1 MDIFQNEDFKNKDWI
16 NGILENVD
24 SEENLEKVLRD
35 CINQVTIK
43 EKNLEIEGEK
53 EMRTVYSNLPTTLDD
68 FAETQS
74 NFDKISAELAG
85 LGDEIKSNPKQK
97 MLFDDLS
104 SYSRLKEKTGDLIS
118 DLNSNFSPPPLINQI
133 SHLKIGGFHCAL
145 NQTKHPF

>member
-1 MDIFQNEDFKNKDWI
+1 LGRALKMDIFQNEDFKNKDWI

-35 CINQVTIK
+35 CINQVTIT

-97 MLFDDLS
+97 TLFDDLS
-104 SYSRLKEKTGDLIS
+104 SYSRLKEKTSDLIS
-118 DLNSNFSPPPLINQI
+118 DLNSNFPLHP
-133 SHLKIGGFHCAL
+133 SLTKSATLK
-145 NQTKHPF
+145 

>member
-35 CINQVTIK
+35 CINQVTIT

-74 NFDKISAELAG
+74 NFDRISAELAG

-118 DLNSNFSPPPLINQI
+118 DLNSNFSPPPPNHPI
-133 SHLKIGGFHCAL
+133 SNLKIGGFHCAL
-145 NQTKHPF
+145 NQTKPPL